1 MRDEILSMIGNIGSL
16 CLFLKNEKNI
26 SYLNYLNEN
35 IPDEVIDFKLS
46 EKVYYFVKEIK
57 NIQLCDC
64 GDPLSFIGFKS
75 GWRQTC
81 GKKDCVNKSRKK
93 KCLVNWGVDN
103 PRKSKEIVDKTKEN
117 ILEKWGGHH
126 YMMDSSIREKFK
138 STMISNWGVEWAQQ
152 SKEISEKSKLTW
164 DLNPNK
170 EEIINARSE
179 KIKNKSLEEKI
190 EINQKK
196 KCSIINNWGSLE
208 NFYNHLN
215 FKIKEKSINN
225 WGVEHHLSHP
235 SIINKRV
242 NKYKETII
250 SKIKS
255 KLPDNIIYLDKSY
268 NGNKTDSILYF
279 KCLNCQLE
287 FSINRQYLVNREK
300 INDEICL
307 NCNPRISGKSKMEND
322 LYQFISEN
330 YSGEILRG
338 NKSILSGREIDIY
351 LPEMNLAFEFNG
363 LYWHSEIHKDKFYHQ
378 KKTKDCL
385 DLGIELIHI
394 WEDDWLYKNS
404 IIKSIILNKLK
415 HSNKIYARNC
425 QIKIVDNKQ
434 TRSFLNENHIQG
446 FIGSKVKIG
455 LFHNDE
461 LVSIMT
467 FGSLRISLGQRS
479 VADNWELLR
488 FCNKIGISVIGG
500 ASKLLNFFKKK
511 YKYSSIISYS
521 DNSRGSGKLYIKLGF
536 DYIHETQPNYYWV
549 INGIRPN
556 RFNFRKDKLISEGY
570 NPNKTEVQIMNERGF
585 CRIFDSGSKKWEI
598 KY

>member
-1 MRDEILSMIGNIGSL
+1 MRDDILNMIGNIGSL
-16 CLFLKNEKNI
+16 CLFLKNKKN
-26 SYLNYLNEN
+26 STYLNYLNEN
-35 IPDEVIDFKLS
+35 IPDEAIDLKLS

-57 NIQLCDC
+57 SIQLCDC
-64 GDPLSFIGFKS
+64 GEPLSFIGFKL

-81 GKKDCVNKSRKK
+81 GKKDCITKSRKK
-93 KCLVNWGVDN
+93 TCLANWGVDN
-103 PRKSKEIVDKTKEN
+103 PRKSKEIIDKTKEN

-138 STMISNWGVEWAQQ
+138 KTMIYNWGVEWAQQ

-170 EEIINARSE
+170 REIINTRSE

-196 KCSIINNWGSLE
+196 KCSIINNWSSLE
-208 NFYNHLN
+208 NFYKHVN

-242 NKYKETII
+242 SKYKETIT

-268 NGNKTDSILYF
+268 NNNKTDSILYF

-307 NCNPRISGKSKMEND
+307 NCNPRISGKSKMENE
-322 LYQFISEN
+322 LYNFIHEN

-338 NKSILSGREIDIY
+338 DKSILSGREIDIY

-378 KKTKDCL
+378 RKTKDCL
-385 DLGIELIHI
+385 DLGITLIHI

-415 HSNKIYARNC
+415 HSNKIHARNC
-425 QIKIVDNKQ
+425 EIKVIDNKQ
-434 TRSFLNENHIQG
+434 ARLFLNENHIQG

-455 LFHNDE
+455 LYYNNE

-467 FGSLRISLGQRS
+467 FGSLRISLGQKLID
-479 VADNWELLR
+479 DNWELLR
-488 FCNKIGISVIGG
+488 FCNKIGLSVIGG
-500 ASKLLNFFKKK
+500 ASKLLYFFKKN
-511 YKYSSIISYS
+511 YKYRSIISYS
-521 DNSRGSGKLYIKLGF
+521 DNSRGSGNLYNKLGF
-536 DYIHETQPNYYWV
+536 DYIHDTKPNYYWI
-549 INGIRPN
+549 INGIRSN
-556 RFNFRKDKLISEGY
+556 RFNFRKDKLVDEGY
-570 NPNKTEVQIMNERGF
+570 DPNKTEFQIMNERGF
-585 CRIFDSGSKKWEI
+585 WRIFDSGSKKWEI

>member
-1 MRDEILSMIGNIGSL
+1 MRDEILGMIGNIGSL

-57 NIQLCDC
+57 TIQLCDC

-93 KCLVNWGVDN
+93 TCLVNWGVDN

-549 INGIRPN
+549 INGIRLN